1 MPLIGVIEHQTFLQ
15 MIGNIKPCSVD
26 TTNEQAWFIQAL
38 TIAQADH
45 EKFLEIGLARSS
57 KLQKAMNL

>member
-1 MPLIGVIEHQTFLQ
+1 MDPILAADELAW
-15 MIGNIKPCSVD
+15 SVD
-26 TTNEQAWFIQAL
+26 YGLESTRFIQAL

-45 EKFLEIGLARSS
+45 ERLLEIGLARSS